1 MYGDPSLRV
10 GGEDGGEQIRRAE
23 EGQALGDATRGGL
36 GGLGTSADWA
46 LGTVRGDAAASV
58 ARQALE
64 FCEKALLND
73 GMVAL
78 RCEQQIITRNGAR
91 TKGLFSITC
100 LIRVLQLLLLLCGY
114 IALLARMLLL
124 ADAMHAAMA
133 AAYAASPNASTGY
146 RSDIDQVYAVQGVI
160 TFVLRHR
167 HTLFAGNPAL
177 LARAERLLAFMRL
190 EMWCRFTL
198 MGQRR
203 LEALEFPDL
212 GDHLDQMAAT
222 SDIPNIAYVFADM
235 RNFPHNEFPLL
246 LLSVPSTITKDDGN
260 DVYYLTGWCGWASAD
275 QIGACGQ
282 AYFAAFGF
290 GGFVALTETLHG
302 RRDARLSEGESAK
315 VRLMAF
321 GRVGRA
327 PGRMRHPS
335 TLGPSLCLRG
345 LDGPRSDTLGGCPLT
360 RARPHPNNPAF
371 RRLCEAGAG
380 PYGVLPLH
388 DRAVVADVFAVLN
401 ARGPLGTMVA
411 GQREPAEILARGPRV
426 YFAPVYDVRMPAA

>member
-1 MYGDPSLRV
+1 
-10 GGEDGGEQIRRAE
+10 
-23 EGQALGDATRGGL
+23 
-36 GGLGTSADWA
+36 
-46 LGTVRGDAAASV
+46 
-58 ARQALE
+58 
-64 FCEKALLND
+64 
-73 GMVAL
+73 
-78 RCEQQIITRNGAR
+78 
-91 TKGLFSITC
+91 
-100 LIRVLQLLLLLCGY
+100 
-114 IALLARMLLL
+114 MLVL
-124 ADAMHAAMA
+124 ADAMHAAMQT
-133 AAYAASPNASTGY
+133 AYGATP
-146 RSDIDQVYAVQGVI
+146 IDKVHAVQGCI
-160 TFVLRHR
+160 TFMLSHR
-167 HTLFAGNPAL
+167 HTLFADDPNR

-203 LEALEFPDL
+203 LEALEFPDY

-222 SDIPNIAYVFADM
+222 SDLPNIALVFADM
-235 RNFPHNEFPLL
+235 RQFPHTEFPLL
-246 LLSVPSTITKDDGN
+246 LLSLPSTITQADGN
-260 DVYYLTGWCGWASAD
+260 DIYYLTGWAGWASKAQVD
-275 QIGACGQ
+275 AHGQ
-282 AYFAAFGF
+282 ACFAAFGF

-327 PGRMRHPS
+327 PGRMRRPS

-345 LDGPRSDTLGGCPLT
+345 LDGPRSDTLSGCPLT

-371 RRLCEAGAG
+371 QRLCEAGAG

-411 GQREPAEILARGPRV
+411 GQREPAEILARGPAA

>member
-1 MYGDPSLRV
+1 
-10 GGEDGGEQIRRAE
+10 
-23 EGQALGDATRGGL
+23 
-36 GGLGTSADWA
+36 
-46 LGTVRGDAAASV
+46 GTVRGDAAASV

-146 RSDIDQVYAVQGVI
+146 RSDIDLVHAVQGCI

-167 HTLFAGNPAL
+167 HTLFADDPNR

-203 LEALEFPDL
+203 LEALEFPDV
-212 GDHLDQMAAT
+212 GDHMDQMAAT
-222 SDIPNIAYVFADM
+222 SDLPNIAYVFADM
-235 RNFPHNEFPLL
+235 RRFPHNAFPLL
-246 LLSVPSTITKDDGN
+246 FLSLPSTITKDDGN

-275 QIGACGQ
+275 QIGAHGQ
-282 AYFAAFGF
+282 AYFAAFGVQR
-290 GGFVALTETLHG
+290 FVALTEMLHG
-302 RRDARLSEGESAK
+302 RRDARLFEGES
-315 VRLMAF
+315 
-321 GRVGRA
+321 
-327 PGRMRHPS
+327 
-335 TLGPSLCLRG
+335 
-345 LDGPRSDTLGGCPLT
+345 
-360 RARPHPNNPAF
+360 
-371 RRLCEAGAG
+371 
-380 PYGVLPLH
+380 
-388 DRAVVADVFAVLN
+388 
-401 ARGPLGTMVA
+401 
-411 GQREPAEILARGPRV
+411 
-426 YFAPVYDVRMPAA
+426 